1 MSKEIVNKEV
11 RLPLSFEDID
21 CLYNRKVNLFLLK
34 GCKVILSALGL
45 AIIHCIGKE
54 FLDFGL
60 TSSFLL
66 MSGGSTALILPFI
79 TGTIIKGIKYKE
91 LVAKADDVSNILIAN
106 LPKSIK
112 GNGVKL
118 DKSNVLGT
126 NVSLRLVDEWSL
138 PEKNLLSKEQIYD
151 VEKVSTENC
160 GRVYEINIDGNKVN
174 ASLCTKAFEV
184 FTGKLGASKEYLNSE
199 TTLLIPEEQELG
211 INELIDETIHKGLVR
226 KR

>member
-11 RLPLSFEDID
+11 KLPLNFEDID

-34 GCKVILSALGL
+34 GCKVVVSALGL
-45 AIIHCIGKE
+45 LGIHCIGKE

-126 NVSLRLVDEWSL
+126 NVSLRLVDEWSP
-138 PEKNLLSKEQIYD
+138 PEKNLLSNEQIYD

-160 GRVYEINIDGNKVN
+160 GRVYEINIDGNKIN
-174 ASLCTKAFEV
+174 ASLCTKSFEV

-211 INELIDETIHKGLVR
+211 INELSDGTIHKGLVR

>member
-11 RLPLSFEDID
+11 KLPLSFEDVN
-21 CLYNRKVNLFLLK
+21 CLHDRKVNLFLLN
-34 GCKVILSALGL
+34 GCKVLFSILGL
-45 AIIHCIGKE
+45 LVILCIGKC
-54 FLDFGL
+54 LVDFGL

-79 TGTIIKGIKYKE
+79 TGTIIKGMKYKE
-91 LVAKADDVSNILIAN
+91 LVAKAEDVSNMLIDN
-106 LPKSIK
+106 LPEFIK
-112 GNGVKL
+112 GDGVKL
-118 DKSNVLGT
+118 NKSNVLGT

-138 PEKNLLSKEQIYD
+138 PEEYLLPKEQIYD
-151 VEKVSTENC
+151 AGKVSTENC
-160 GRVYEINIDGNKVN
+160 GRVYGINIDGKKVN

-184 FTGKLGASKEYLNSE
+184 LTSKLDASKEYLNSE

-211 INELIDETIHKGLVR
+211 INELSDGTIHKGLVR